1 MTRLKIALSTALL
14 VTAVTF
20 AYAQDPKPE
29 PKAHPQPE
37 TQQPAEQNAPQP
49 DSKPASKTKEM
60 PSPRQ
65 DESKTPHQKQD
76 EAKPGEAKSHEQQG
90 QMQQGQMQQGQHRR
104 RTGKSAHIPDE
115 KFRASFG
122 RQHKVVINR
131 PVIIEGA
138 PRFQYSGYWFEI
150 VDPWPAEWLYTDDC
164 YIDYVDGEY
173 FLFDLLHPGV
183 RIALF
188 VVE

>member
-1 MTRLKIALSTALL
+1 MTRLRIAISTALL
-14 VTAVTF
+14 ASAVTF

-29 PKAHPQPE
+29 PKAQPQPE
-37 TQQPAEQNAPQP
+37 TQQPAEANAPQP

-65 DESKTPHQKQD
+65 DESKTPHQKPD
-76 EAKPGEAKSHEQQG
+76 EAKPGDAKSHEQQG
-90 QMQQGQMQQGQHRR
+90 QIQQGEHRR
-104 RTGKSAHIPDE
+104 RAGKSAHIPDE

-122 RQHKVVINR
+122 RQHKVVVNR

-138 PRFQYSGYWFEI
+138 PRFQYAGYWFEI

-173 FLFDLLHPGV
+173 FLFDMLHPGV

>member
-1 MTRLKIALSTALL
+1 MTRFRIALSTILLISCAAL
-14 VTAVTF
+14 AH
-20 AYAQDPKPE
+20 AQDPKPE
-29 PKAHPQPE
+29 PKAQPQPE
-37 TQQPAEQNAPQP
+37 PQAQQPGEPNVPPP

-60 PSPRQ
+60 PPPRQ

-76 EAKPGEAKSHEQQG
+76 DAKPGDTKSHEQQG
-90 QMQQGQMQQGQHRR
+90 QAQQGEHRR
-104 RTGKSAHIPDE
+104 RAGKSAHIPDD

-131 PVIIEGA
+131 PVIVEGV
-138 PRFQYSGYWFEI
+138 PRFQFAGFWFEI

>member
-29 PKAHPQPE
+29 PKAQPQPE

-60 PSPRQ
+60 PAPRQ

-76 EAKPGEAKSHEQQG
+76 EAKPGDAKSHEQQS
-90 QMQQGQMQQGQHRR
+90 QMQQGQHRR
-104 RTGKSAHIPDE
+104 RTGKSAHIPYE

-150 VDPWPAEWLYTDDC
+150 VDPWPAEWLSTDDC